1 MNKRGLYRKLARTN
15 IKKNTRTYLPYIAAC
30 IMTVAMFYNMYFLA
44 GNQASKN
51 GSLRSMLEMGKWLVG
66 IFSLF
71 FLFYTN
77 SFLVKRRKKEF
88 GLYNILGLEKRHIAK
103 VMLWETLYTALTGIV
118 LGLVFGILFSK
129 LMILLL
135 YRILHFDIAYGFSIS
150 GRGVAVTVV
159 FFLILFLLIL
169 LNSLRQVH
177 MASPIELLHGT
188 EAGEKEPK
196 TKWLLTMIGVLC
208 LGGGYYIAI
217 ATKNPLAAITWFFL
231 AVLLVIIGTYCLF
244 TAGSIAILKM
254 MRRNKAYYYKTSHFV
269 SVSGMI
275 YRMKQ
280 NAAGLA
286 TICILC
292 TMVLVM
298 ISSTVSL
305 YSGMDDLLDTRF
317 AYDLTV
323 TADYQPGG
331 GFDKEQQLQDVK
343 DAVSQSPCTD
353 IRIQAYRELYVPLIK
368 TDDGYTAASDDLSNN
383 LNMISFYVVTQADYN
398 RMADEPLDLTDG
410 IAVFDSTGTVQDT
423 LRILG
428 QEFPV
433 EKILWTL
440 PQGGELQEDIIQT
453 VCVVVPD
460 EETLEIFYD
469 LKVQASGDN
478 YSTGMNYI
486 IGVDMDGSKEEK
498 IVCADLV
505 RMAVSAE
512 EDQVYSSYVES
523 KQQSEDSFYETYG
536 GLFFLGIFLGALFVM
551 ATVLIIYYKQISEGY
566 DDAGKYEIMQK
577 VGMSRQEVKASIRSQ
592 VLSVF
597 FLPLLMA
604 GVHIA
609 FAFPIISRLLA
620 VMNLT
625 NTALFAL
632 CTVVTLVI
640 FAVFYAIVYAL
651 TAKTY
656 YRIVKS

>member
-15 IKKNTRTYLPYIAAC
+15 IRKNTRTYLPYIAAC

-44 GNQASKN
+44 GNSATKS
-51 GSLRSMLEMGKWLVG
+51 GSLKSMLEMGKWLVG
-66 IFSLF
+66 IFSFF

-77 SFLVKRRKKEF
+77 SFLVRRRKKEF

-103 VMLWETLYTALTGIV
+103 VMLWETLYTALAGIG

-150 GRGVAVTVV
+150 ANGLAVTAV
-159 FFLILFLLIL
+159 FFLVLFLLIL

-177 MASPIELLHGT
+177 TASPIELLHGT
-188 EAGEKEPK
+188 EVGEKEPK
-196 TKWLLTMIGVLC
+196 TKWLLAVIGVLC

-217 ATKNPLAAITWFFL
+217 ATENPLAALTWFFF

-254 MRRNKAYYYKTSHFV
+254 LRKHKAYYYKTSHFV

-317 AYDLTV
+317 AYDMKV
-323 TADYQPGG
+323 TADYRPGDE
-331 GFDKEQQLQDVK
+331 FDRAQQLQKVK
-343 DAVSQSPCTD
+343 EAAGQSACTD
-353 IRIQAYRELYVPLIK
+353 INIRDYMELYFTLVK
-368 TDDGYTAASDDLSNN
+368 TDDGFTADEGASSGVSDI
-383 LNMISFYVVTQADYN
+383 ISFYVLTQEDFK
-398 RMADEPLDLTDG
+398 RIGGEQLELSDG
-410 IAVFDSTGTVQDT
+410 VAVYDSTESVSDT
-423 LRILG
+423 FELFG
-428 QEFPV
+428 DEFTV
-433 EKILWTL
+433 EKRLDSL
-440 PQGGELQEDIIQT
+440 PQKSAMQDIVQVI
-453 VCVVVPD
+453 CVVVPD
-460 EETLEIFYD
+460 EEMLLNLYE
-469 LKVQASGDN
+469 LKTQAVGDDQ
-478 YSTGMNYI
+478 GAGINYI
-486 IGVDMDGSKEEK
+486 IGLDMNGSKEEK
-498 IVCADLV
+498 MACAELV
-505 RMAVSAE
+505 RTAVSQEA
-512 EDQVYSSYVES
+512 DNSYVSYVES
-523 KQQSEDSFYETYG
+523 KQESEADFYVTYG

-620 VMNLT
+620 LMNLT
-625 NTALFAL
+625 NTVLFAG
-632 CTVVTLVI
+632 CTVTTLII

-651 TAKTY
+651 TARTY
-656 YRIVKS
+656 YRIVKA